1 MTRRAVIFLLG
12 AAACL
17 STACRDTVHRPADT
31 AADTRELVVLVHGM
45 GRTSLSMVPL
55 QRDLRAAGYRVMSWG
70 YSSYCCTIAELGARL
85 RRDVDASRGAAP
97 RIHFVGHSLGNILV
111 RWMLTGETQPTGVGR
126 GVMLAPPNQGSHS
139 ADRYARWIGR
149 LLRPLPELT
158 TDSLSTVRRLPIP
171 RHVAIGIIAAE
182 RDGKVTVTQTHLAGS
197 AQHVSVPGTHTFI
210 MFRPDVRA
218 LVRAFLRDGKFPE
231 PAVNSPIR
239 VRRPNPP
246 E

>member
-1 MTRRAVIFLLG
+1 MMLPNGSSGRSTTAHSSGSSTASSSTKNSRTSSCSVPAERACTGWMHERCCARCALQPAHQEQGRARHAIDASSNVTRRAVIFLLG

-126 GVMLAPPNQGSHS
+126 GVMLA
-139 ADRYARWIGR
+139 
-149 LLRPLPELT
+149 
-158 TDSLSTVRRLPIP
+158 
-171 RHVAIGIIAAE
+171 
-182 RDGKVTVTQTHLAGS
+182 
-197 AQHVSVPGTHTFI
+197 
-210 MFRPDVRA
+210 
-218 LVRAFLRDGKFPE
+218 
-231 PAVNSPIR
+231 
-239 VRRPNPP
+239 
-246 E
+246 